1 MSDELVIEAI
11 ILLVN
16 EVFQLTESFLG
27 TNWVNTQ
34 RTPSE
39 RRFVCNFIPGV
50 THTNTYGT
58 ILFS

>member
-27 TNWVNTQ
+27 TNWVNIQ

-39 RRFVCNFIPGV
+39 RRFA
-50 THTNTYGT
+50 
-58 ILFS
+58 